1 MPFSQIQVGCLEE
14 GVGGTSLRAKLTAVF
29 LPLLLHLCLLL
40 PRAWIWCWLWAEPVG
55 KVLLGSRASGQPLQH
70 WADMLAWRPGAQWC
84 RLQPAGEVDQALAL
98 QSRRRL
104 PLPGF

>member
-1 MPFSQIQVGCLEE
+1 MSPSP
-14 GVGGTSLRAKLTAVF
+14 SLCPSARS
-29 LPLLLHLCLLL
+29 
-40 PRAWIWCWLWAEPVG
+40 RAWIWCWLWAEPVG
-55 KVLLGSRASGQPLQH
+55 KVLLGSRASRQPLQH
-70 WADMLAWRPGAQWC
+70 WADMLAWRPGAQWR